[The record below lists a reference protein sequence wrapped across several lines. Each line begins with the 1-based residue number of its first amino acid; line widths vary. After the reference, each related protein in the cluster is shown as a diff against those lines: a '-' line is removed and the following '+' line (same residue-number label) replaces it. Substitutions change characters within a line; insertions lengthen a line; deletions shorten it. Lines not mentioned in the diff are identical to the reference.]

1 MPLTCLGVLFNDVD
15 GYDRNLI
22 TTSSTDLENVAGI
35 ARKTVK
41 IPCGETRRLRFVNL
55 ASHARFY
62 IWFSDY
68 RRFKVIELDGVSYQP
83 AETNLFELAS
93 GQRVSILV
101 KTDPNVPASCTGAYI
116 VAVSDPRINGG
127 SDRCPLPSTHPSRS
141 IQYVHGYLDI
151 EKADGTTDSKA
162 RKAVLDPE
170 DNAEVQDKWKL
181 YRMSNAAPAGGQGYV
196 VESNQWMKDRP
207 DLGFLS
213 WRMLYYANRDTP
225 NANTNYGFV
234 TAANRVNSIPVGI
247 SGAHDCKTFCCDGIA
262 VSVLT

>member
-1 MPLTCLGVLFNDVD
+1 V
-15 GYDRNLI
+15 I
-22 TTSSTDLENVAGI
+22 TTSTIASENAAGN

-41 IPCGETRRLRFVNL
+41 IPCGQTRRLRFVNL

-101 KTDPNVPASCTGAYI
+101 KTDPNVPASCNSAYI
-116 VAVSDPRINGG
+116 VVVSDPRINGG
-127 SDRCPLPSTHPSRS
+127 SDACPLPSTHSSRS

-151 EKADGTTDSKA
+151 VQADGTPINPKD
-162 RKAVLDPE
+162 RKAVLNPDA
-170 DNAEVQDKWKL
+170 DAEVQDKWKL
-181 YRMSNAAPAGGQGYV
+181 YRMSNAAPAGAPGYV

-213 WRMLYYANRDTP
+213 WRMLYYANRDAP
-225 NANTNYGFV
+225 NANTDYGFV
-234 TAANRVNSIPVGI
+234 TAANRINSIPVGI
-247 SGAHDCKTFCCDGIA
+247 SGAHDCELLCDETA
-262 VSVLT
+262 MTELT